1 MATVT
6 FNNESFTC
14 TTALKGTDYIH
25 LLDSKGAMMVAFDG
39 ITDFS
44 GYSITGGSWTTPTP
58 PDECYFA
65 VVEDDGSVTKSSYRR
80 SDFVT
85 EIANGAVTGAKL
97 ADGAVTTTKV
107 ADSAITTAKVVDN
120 AITTAKV
127 GNNAVTTAKV
137 ADNTVTTAKVVDYAI
152 TTAKVADYAITTA
165 KVADGSVTAAKLA
178 AGAAAGLDSSGK
190 VWADQSSSAIL
201 LQQSSFELTRDMCGK
216 FIRVYSNAD
225 VTITIPGNDSLF
237 PIGAEIEV
245 LREASGAVTFTAGS
259 GITIA
264 SAYNAKSISTTY
276 AVAALKKIA
285 ANVWILA
292 GALG

>member
-6 FNNESFTC
+6 YNNESFTC

-25 LLDSKGAMMVAFDG
+25 LLDAEGAMMVAFDG

-85 EIANGAVTGAKL
+85 EIANGAVTAAKL
-97 ADGAVTTTKV
+97 ADG
-107 ADSAITTAKVVDN
+107 
-120 AITTAKV
+120 
-127 GNNAVTTAKV
+127 AVTTAKV
-137 ADNTVTTAKVVDYAI
+137 ADNTVTTAKVVDSAI
-152 TTAKVADYAITTA
+152 TTAKVADNAITTA

-237 PIGAEIEV
+237 PIGAEVEV
-245 LREASGAVTFTAGS
+245 LREAGGAVTFTAGS

-264 SAYNAKSISTTY
+264 SANDAKSISTTY

>member
-6 FNNESFTC
+6 YNNESFTC

-25 LLDSKGAMMVAFDG
+25 LLDAKGAMMVAFDG

-85 EIANGAVTGAKL
+85 EIANGSVTGAKL

-107 ADSAITTAKVVDN
+107 ADS

-137 ADNTVTTAKVVDYAI
+137 ADNTVTTAKVVDGAI
-152 TTAKVADYAITTA
+152 TTAKVADNAITTA

-178 AGAAAGLDSSGK
+178 AGAAAGLDGNGK

-201 LQQSSFELTRDMCGK
+201 LQQASFELTRDMCGK

-245 LREASGAVTFTAGS
+245 LREAGGAVTFAASS

-264 SAYNAKSISTTY
+264 SANNAKSISTTY

-285 ANVWILA
+285 ANVWYVPYELQPQ
-292 GALG
+292 

>member
-6 FNNESFTC
+6 YNNESFTC

-25 LLDSKGAMMVAFDG
+25 LLDAKGAMMVAFDG

-85 EIANGAVTGAKL
+85 EIADGAVTGAKL
-97 ADGAVTTTKV
+97 ADWAVT
-107 ADSAITTAKVVDN
+107 SAKMADN
-120 AITTAKV
+120 AV
-127 GNNAVTTAKV
+127 
-137 ADNTVTTAKVVDYAI
+137 

>member
-6 FNNESFTC
+6 YNNESFTC
-14 TTALKGTDYIH
+14 TTALKGVDYIH
-25 LLDSKGAMMVAFDG
+25 LLDSKGAMMAAFDG
-39 ITDFS
+39 ITDFT
-44 GYSITGGSWTTPTP
+44 GYSITDGSWTTSTP
-58 PDECYFA
+58 PDECCFA
-65 VVEDDGSVTKSSYRR
+65 VIEDDGSVAKSSYRR

-85 EIANGAVTGAKL
+85 EIADGAVTGAKL
-97 ADGAVTTTKV
+97 ADWAVT
-107 ADSAITTAKVVDN
+107 SAKMADN
-120 AITTAKV
+120 AV
-127 GNNAVTTAKV
+127 
-137 ADNTVTTAKVVDYAI
+137 

-237 PIGAEIEV
+237 PIGAEVEV
-245 LREASGAVTFTAGS
+245 LREAGGAVTFTAGS

-264 SAYNAKSISTTY
+264 SANDAKSISTTY